1 MKWFWICWL
10 GLALLGTA
18 GLGSYRQVTLL
29 GELEQAGSTLAAEA
43 AQRADQHDAHLTALS
58 AIAQADKTDSS
69 AFLEVATTILRFYP
83 RIDEIQLVPLDGMA
97 PMAGTRPLEPNL
109 AEAIKAAAAA
119 STGQTALL
127 TAPER
132 PGHYLMVKRSP
143 NSDAARDGLMLAV
156 DVAQL
161 LASDAAFW
169 RNGNATLRLT
179 MPDGQ
184 VVFGPAEMPV
194 APQFSRRLGSATQ
207 PLLLEAAMPV
217 SLGQLLPL
225 DRLAAIIIGAGL
237 LAAIGTTLMQQR
249 TRARLAERR
258 AELSDMESR
267 LAHAA
272 RVNAMGEMASGMA
285 HELTQPLTAIL
296 AQAQAGKHLLARQD
310 NAALGKVL
318 DDTVGQARRAA
329 DILERLRNWSRPQ
342 RAPPAPVDL
351 DAAVRSVMTL
361 LGSEAAQRAVTLQP
375 RLSTRPVSVLADPVE
390 LEQVIFNLLRN
401 ALEAVSEQS
410 EPREVWIELMEADGA
425 VRLDIADNGPGVP
438 TELVPNLFTPFTT
451 TRPEGTGL
459 GLALS
464 QRLVERAGGEIAYI
478 PQDRGA
484 LFRVTLPLAPAGN
497 TK

>member
-1 MKWFWICWL
+1 MKWFWIWWL

-18 GLGSYRQVTLL
+18 GLGFYRQVTLL
-29 GELEQAGSTLAAEA
+29 GELKQAGSTLAAEA

-83 RIDEIQLVPLDGMA
+83 RIDEIQLVPLDDAA
-97 PMAGTRPLEPNL
+97 PIAGTMPLEPNL
-109 AEAIKAAAAA
+109 VEAVKAAAEA

-127 TAPER
+127 TTQER

-156 DVAQL
+156 DAAQL
-161 LASDAAFW
+161 LGSEAAFW
-169 RNGNATLRLT
+169 SNGNATLRLT
-179 MPDGQ
+179 MPDGH
-184 VVFGPAEMPV
+184 VVYGPAEML

-207 PLLLEAAMPV
+207 PLLLEASMPV

-237 LAAIGTTLMQQR
+237 LAAIGSALVQQR
-249 TRARLAERR
+249 TRTRLAERR

-267 LAHAA
+267 LAHAS

-318 DDTVGQARRAA
+318 DDTIGQARRAA

-342 RAPPAPVDL
+342 RPVATPVDL
-351 DAAVRSVMTL
+351 GAAVRSVITL
-361 LGSEAAQRAVTLQP
+361 LEGEAAQRAVTVQP
-375 RLSTRPVSVLADPVE
+375 HLPARPISVLADPVE

-401 ALEAVSEQS
+401 AFEAVSEQS
-410 EPREVWIELMEADGA
+410 GPRDVRIALSEADGVA
-425 VRLDIADNGPGVP
+425 RLDIADNGPGVP
-438 TELVPNLFTPFTT
+438 SELVPKLFTPFTT

-464 QRLVERAGGEIAYI
+464 QRLIERAGGEIAYV

-484 LFRVTLPLAPAGN
+484 LFRVTLPLAKGGEKA
-497 TK
+497 

>member
-1 MKWFWICWL
+1 MKWFWIWWL
-10 GLALLGTA
+10 GLALLGAA
-18 GLGSYRQVTLL
+18 GLGSYRQVALL
-29 GELEQAGSTLAAEA
+29 GALEQAGSTLAAEA

-97 PMAGTRPLEPNL
+97 PMAGTKPLEPDL
-109 AEAIKAAAAA
+109 AEAIQSAAAA

-127 TAPER
+127 TSPER

-143 NSDAARDGLMLAV
+143 NNDAAWDGLMLAV

-184 VVFGPAEMPV
+184 VVFGPAEMP
-194 APQFSRRLGSATQ
+194 AASQFSRRLGSATQ

-217 SLGQLLPL
+217 SPSQLLPL
-225 DRLAAIIIGAGL
+225 DSVAAIIFGAGL
-237 LAAIGTTLMQQR
+237 IAAIGSALLQQR

-342 RAPPAPVDL
+342 RAPSAPVDL
-351 DAAVRSVMTL
+351 GAAIRSVMTL

-375 RLSTRPVSVLADPVE
+375 RLPTRPVSVLADPVE

-401 ALEAVSEQS
+401 ALEAVSEQV
-410 EPREVWIELMEADGA
+410 EPREVRIELVEADGA

-438 TELVPNLFTPFTT
+438 TELVPKLFTPFTT

-484 LFRVTLPLAPAGN
+484 LFRVTLPLAPAGG

>member
-1 MKWFWICWL
+1 M
-10 GLALLGTA
+10 ALLGTA
-18 GLGSYRQVTLL
+18 GLGFYRQVTLL
-29 GELEQAGSTLAAEA
+29 GALEQASSTLAAEA

-58 AIAQADKTDSS
+58 AIAQANKTDNS

-97 PMAGTRPLEPNL
+97 PMAGTKPLEPDL
-109 AEAIKAAAAA
+109 AEAIQSAAAA

-143 NSDAARDGLMLAV
+143 NDDAARDGLMLAV

-184 VVFGPAEMPV
+184 VVFGPAEMP
-194 APQFSRRLGSATQ
+194 AASQFSRRLGSATQ

-217 SLGQLLPL
+217 SPSQLLPL
-225 DRLAAIIIGAGL
+225 DSVAAIIFGAGL
-237 LAAIGTTLMQQR
+237 IAAIGSALLQQR
-249 TRARLAERR
+249 TRAHLAERR

-342 RAPPAPVDL
+342 RAPSAPVDL
-351 DAAVRSVMTL
+351 GAAVRSVMTL

-375 RLSTRPVSVLADPVE
+375 RLPTRPVSVLADPVE

-401 ALEAVSEQS
+401 ALEAVSEQV
-410 EPREVWIELMEADGA
+410 EPCEVRIELSETNGA
-425 VRLDIADNGPGVP
+425 ARLDIADNGPGIP
-438 TELVPNLFTPFTT
+438 SELAPKLFTPFTT
-451 TRPEGTGL
+451 TRPDGTGL

-484 LFRVTLPLAPAGN
+484 LFRVTLPLAKGDA
-497 TK
+497 KA

>member
-1 MKWFWICWL
+1 MKWFWIWWL

-18 GLGSYRQVTLL
+18 GLGFYRQGSLL

-83 RIDEIQLVPLDGMA
+83 RIDEIQLVPLDDAA
-97 PMAGTRPLEPNL
+97 PVAGTRPLEPNL
-109 AEAIKAAAAA
+109 AEAAKAAAKA

-127 TAPER
+127 TTPDR
-132 PGHYLMVKRSP
+132 PDHYLMVKRSP

-156 DVAQL
+156 DAAQL

-169 RNGNATLRLT
+169 SNGNATLRLT
-179 MPDGQ
+179 MPDGH
-184 VVFGPAEMPV
+184 VVYGPAEMP

-207 PLLLEAAMPV
+207 PLLLEASMPV
-217 SLGQLLPL
+217 SLGQLLPF
-225 DRLAAIIIGAGL
+225 DRLAAIVLGAGL
-237 LAAIGTTLMQQR
+237 LAAIGSALVQQR
-249 TRARLAERR
+249 TRTRLAERR

-267 LAHAA
+267 LAHAS

-342 RAPPAPVDL
+342 RPVATPVDL
-351 DAAVRSVMTL
+351 GAAVRSVITL
-361 LGSEAAQRAVTLQP
+361 LEGEAAQRAVIVQP
-375 RLSTRPVSVLADPVE
+375 HVPAKPISVLADPVE

-401 ALEAVSEQS
+401 AFEAVSDQS
-410 EPREVWIELMEADGA
+410 KPGEARIVLSETDGLA
-425 VRLDIADNGPGVP
+425 RLDIVDNGPGVP
-438 TELVPNLFTPFTT
+438 SELVPKLFTPFTT

-464 QRLVERAGGEIAYI
+464 QRLIERAGGEIAYV

-484 LFRVTLPLAPAGN
+484 LFRVTLPLAKGGA
-497 TK
+497 KA